1 MRLIIGIKFILT
13 SLAALFACSTLV
25 FGADCQV
32 KVTGSDAMQYDVKK
46 IEISKNCD
54 KFTIELVHG
63 GQLPAAAMGHNV
75 VIVETAKMMGIATT
89 MIKMENGIDNGF
101 LPESSDIL
109 FKSKMIG
116 GGESTTL
123 EIDPAKLTSGTA
135 YTFFCSFPGH
145 WAIMKGELTVL

>member
-1 MRLIIGIKFILT
+1 MYLMIWIKFVLM
-13 SLAALFACSTLV
+13 SLITLLAHSTLV

-32 KVTGSDAMQYDVKK
+32 KVTGSDAMQYDVKE
-46 IEISKNCD
+46 IEISKDCD
-54 KFTIELVHG
+54 KFTIELTHG

-75 VIVETAKMMGIATT
+75 VIVETSKMMGIATT

-109 FKSKMIG
+109 FKSKMVG

-123 EIDPAKLTSGTA
+123 EIDTAKLSSGTA

-145 WAIMKGELTVL
+145 WAIMKGDLTVL

>member
-1 MRLIIGIKFILT
+1 MRSIMIKFVLT
-13 SLAALFACSTLV
+13 SLAALLTCSTLV

-46 IEISKNCD
+46 IEISNDCD
-54 KFTIELVHG
+54 KFTVELVHG

-89 MIKMENGIDNGF
+89 MIKMENGINNGF

-109 FKSKMIG
+109 FKSEMVG
-116 GGESTTL
+116 GGVS
-123 EIDPAKLTSGTA
+123 
-135 YTFFCSFPGH
+135 
-145 WAIMKGELTVL
+145 

>member
-1 MRLIIGIKFILT
+1 MVIASTIIYKDI
-13 SLAALFACSTLV
+13 
-25 FGADCQV
+25 
-32 KVTGSDAMQYDVKK
+32 
-46 IEISKNCD
+46 
-54 KFTIELVHG
+54 
-63 GQLPAAAMGHNV
+63 
-75 VIVETAKMMGIATT
+75 
-89 MIKMENGIDNGF
+89 GIDNGF

-145 WAIMKGELTVL
+145 WAIMKGELAVL